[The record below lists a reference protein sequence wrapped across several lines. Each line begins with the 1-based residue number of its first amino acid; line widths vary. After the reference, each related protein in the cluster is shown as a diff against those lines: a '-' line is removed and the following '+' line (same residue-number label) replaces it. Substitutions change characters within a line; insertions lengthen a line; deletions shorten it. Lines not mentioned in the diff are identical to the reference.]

1 MMRANQSIALIHE
14 LKQAVEEDPLGIG
27 ENVTQE
33 EIAITQLHCETR
45 SGYFRFPA
53 NGQSSL

>member
-1 MMRANQSIALIHE
+1 MQDCRTGLENDASEPIYCAQFHE

-33 EIAITQLHCETR
+33 QIAIT
-45 SGYFRFPA
+45 
-53 NGQSSL
+53 